1 MVLLKFIIEE
11 VVNDESSMI
20 YCFLSNCFT
29 CMNIHLVAYAVNH
42 LLPDD
47 QPQQQQQQQP
57 PFMDNNNN
65 SLLCPDLELLSQ
77 GG

>member
-1 MVLLKFIIEE
+1 MVLLKFIDK
-11 VVNDESSMI
+11 VVNDENSML
-20 YCFLSNCFT
+20 YFFLSNCFV
-29 CMNIHLVAYAVNH
+29 CMNIHLVAYAVSH

-47 QPQQQQQQQP
+47 QQQQQPQP